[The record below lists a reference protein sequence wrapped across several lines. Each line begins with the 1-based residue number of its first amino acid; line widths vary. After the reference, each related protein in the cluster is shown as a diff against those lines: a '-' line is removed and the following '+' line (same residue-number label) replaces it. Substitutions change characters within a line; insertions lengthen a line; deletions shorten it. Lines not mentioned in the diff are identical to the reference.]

1 MEAFNMAITHL
12 IERTLAGDQKAFEQL
27 FEGHKN
33 LVYKAAYLILD
44 DASEAEDALQETF
57 LKAYRSLGTYDP
69 SKGAFTTWLYRI
81 TVNHCL
87 SQRSRLTRFLRSGEH
102 ADEGESTSLE
112 NELAERQALQGA
124 LARLS
129 PKLSAV
135 IVLRFFIDLS
145 YAEIAQVLAV
155 PLGTVKSRLNL
166 ALKRVRKELKV
177 ENERTQPVREVS
189 E

>member
-1 MEAFNMAITHL
+1 MAITDL
-12 IERTLAGDQKAFEQL
+12 IERTLSGDPSTFEQI

-33 LVYKAAYLILD
+33 LVFKTAYLILD
-44 DASEAEDALQETF
+44 DVSEAEDALQETF

-87 SQRSRLTRFLRSGEH
+87 TQRRRLARFLRSRGQVN
-102 ADEGESTSLE
+102 EGASASLE
-112 NELAERQALQGA
+112 NELAEGQALQGA

-129 PKLSAV
+129 PKLRAV
-135 IVLRFFIDLS
+135 LVLRFFLDLS
-145 YAEIAQVLAV
+145 YAEIAQVLDV

-166 ALKRVRKELKV
+166 ALKKAREELKDD
-177 ENERTQPVREVS
+177 EERALPVREVA

>member
-1 MEAFNMAITHL
+1 MAITDL
-12 IERTLAGDQKAFEQL
+12 IERALTGDHKAFEEI

-33 LVYKAAYLILD
+33 LVFKTAYLILD
-44 DASEAEDALQETF
+44 DAREAEDALQETF

-87 SQRSRLTRFLRSGEH
+87 SQRRRFSRFLRSGEQIT
-102 ADEGESTSLE
+102 ESDASSLE
-112 NELAERQALQGA
+112 DEISEGQALQGA
-124 LARLS
+124 LNRLS
-129 PKLSAV
+129 PKLRTV
-135 IVLRFFIDLS
+135 IVLRFFLDLS
-145 YAEIAQVLAV
+145 YAEIAQVLSV

-166 ALKRVRKELKV
+166 ALKKAREELKDD
-177 ENERTQPVREVS
+177 EGWALPIREVS